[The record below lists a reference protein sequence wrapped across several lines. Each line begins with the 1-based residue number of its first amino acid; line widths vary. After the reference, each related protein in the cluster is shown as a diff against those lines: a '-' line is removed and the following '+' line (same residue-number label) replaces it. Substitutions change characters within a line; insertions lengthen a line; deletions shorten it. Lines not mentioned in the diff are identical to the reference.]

1 MRRVV
6 RNLSTLHNPV
16 SLSGIGG
23 LAVVR
28 GIAFIATGTEVLPLN
43 GYNNAPSLPGLGVVA
58 VGALW
63 VAAGVF
69 LWGGMVWRRV
79 FTLSV
84 ALMVGMYATWVVLH
98 AVDLFTSPDW
108 DSILGLAVYT
118 LMVPVTI
125 TLAAIEVAP
134 PGEPSTTEV
143 KRE

>member
-6 RNLSTLHNPV
+6 NKVRALHNPV
-16 SLSGIGG
+16 SLFGVGA

-28 GIAFIATGTEVLPLN
+28 GVAYIATGTDLLPLN

-63 VAAGVF
+63 VAVGVF
-69 LWGGMVWRRV
+69 LWVGMVVRRM
-79 FTLSV
+79 FISSV
-84 ALMVGMYATWVVLH
+84 ALMVGMYATQVVVH
-98 AVDLFTSPDW
+98 AVDLFAAPDW
-108 DSILGLAVYT
+108 DSVVGLAVYA

-134 PGEPSTTEV
+134 PAEPGTGGGG
-143 KRE
+143 